1 MSRDDQA
8 MKELL
13 LTIVKPLVGNPQ
25 AIVIN
30 QINQGHA
37 VVLDLHVDPSDMG
50 KVIGKQ
56 GRRAQAIRSIM
67 KARATLQG
75 KRVIVDIVG

>member
-1 MSRDDQA
+1 

-13 LTIVKPLVGNPQ
+13 KIITQPLVNEPDKIIINEIDQGNTIVLEIRVAPE
-25 AIVIN
+25 
-30 QINQGHA
+30 
-37 VVLDLHVDPSDMG
+37 DMG

-56 GRRAQAIRSIM
+56 GRRAQAIRSVM
-67 KARATLQG
+67 KAKATLEG

>member
-1 MSRDDQA
+1 MRELVLFLAQSLVDQPDQVQVTETEGPEA
-8 MKELL
+8 IIIELN
-13 LTIVKPLVGNPQ
+13 V
-25 AIVIN
+25 AEE
-30 QINQGHA
+30 
-37 VVLDLHVDPSDMG
+37 DMG

>member
-1 MSRDDQA
+1 MTREDLA

-13 LTIVKPLVGNPQ
+13 KTIVRPLVNNPE
-25 AIVIN
+25 AVVIN
-30 QINQGHA
+30 QFNQGSTI
-37 VVLDLHVDPSDMG
+37 VLELKVDPSDMG

-56 GRRAQAIRSIM
+56 GRRAQAIRAVV

-75 KRVIVDIVG
+75 KRVIVDIV

>member
-1 MSRDDQA
+1 MTD
-8 MKELL
+8 LL
-13 LTIVKPLVGNPQ
+13 HTIVKPLVNNPD
-25 AIVIN
+25 AIAITPIN
-30 QINQGHA
+30 KGRTI
-37 VVLDLHVDPSDMG
+37 VLELSVDPSDMG

-56 GRRAQAIRSIM
+56 GRRAQAIRAVM

>member
-1 MSRDDQA
+1 

-13 LTIVKPLVGNPQ
+13 LTIVKPLVSNPQ

-37 VVLDLHVDPSDMG
+37 VVLELHVDPSDMG

-75 KRVIVDIVG
+75 KRIIVDIVG